1 MDVHFISAYYS
12 ERAHLERAKRKPEFW
27 DSYLFVWAVKT
38 GQYKTPFTIAFR
50 NGSRVK
56 IGQSNVKRA
65 RASFGQFIASTLDG
79 EDAPQN
85 VLLIPIP
92 SKDAQPG
99 IKAGYRSLWMLA
111 EALKD
116 KPHRGQ
122 IHDGLRW
129 TKALPKAHEGGKHRK
144 RAYWKQYMTI
154 RDNVKGRDVV
164 LVDDVLSTGAS
175 ILAAKEVLEEAGARV
190 LFAITCG
197 RTVYDFNTKPFKRQV
212 IKLEDEIYDYQP
224 AEA

>member
-1 MDVHFISAYYS
+1 MNVHFISAYYS
-12 ERAHLERAKRKPEFW
+12 ERAHVERAKRKPEFW

-38 GQYKTPFTIAFR
+38 GKYKTPFTITFR
-50 NGSRVK
+50 NGSKVK
-56 IGQSNVKRA
+56 IGPANVKRA
-65 RASFGQFIASTLDG
+65 RASFGQFVAATLDV
-79 EDAPQN
+79 ENTPNN
-85 VLLIPIP
+85 VLIIPVP

-111 EALKD
+111 EAMKGQV
-116 KPHRGQ
+116 HRGK

-129 TKALPKAHEGGKHRK
+129 TKALPKAHEGGKHHK
-144 RAYWKQYMTI
+144 RAYWKQYLSV
-154 RDNVKGRDVV
+154 RGNVDGRDVV

-190 LFAITCG
+190 LFAIACG
-197 RTVYDFNTKPFKRQV
+197 KTVYDFNTRPFKRQLV
-212 IKLEDEIYDYQP
+212 KLEEETYDYQP